1 VSVVIPWN
9 TGRDYHRRLV
19 RNKINPYQAQPSH
32 THTAHTMEGNVM
44 KKAEYKPFTTRF
56 VYATRENR
64 TVIAAECE
72 CGFRTE
78 YTLSPVMVTMELR
91 DHVATHNN

>member
-1 VSVVIPWN
+1 
-9 TGRDYHRRLV
+9 
-19 RNKINPYQAQPSH
+19 
-32 THTAHTMEGNVM
+32 M
-44 KKAEYKPFTTRF
+44 KKAEYKPFTTWF

-78 YTLSPVMVTMELR
+78 YTLSPVMVTLELR
-91 DHVATHNN
+91 DHIATHNS